1 MNRPATDRDL
11 TQKIAV
17 SPLSWTASVAAAR
30 RAEKWF
36 MSSAWPR
43 FMRWWTP
50 QTQGMKL
57 AMIGVAILVFVS
69 MVNLLS
75 VTLFRSGERA
85 GVPVEAGTVASS
97 VTLKQEAAPSDAGKA
112 WSVVRV
118 WQGNASRETE
128 EFTVTDHWRVDWI
141 FSPTHSGASFQ
152 VYIYRADGR
161 LLLQQAANTVG
172 GSDTT
177 FWFGPGKYFLRVNSS
192 EGDWKLDVQDLR

>member
-1 MNRPATDRDL
+1 MNRSASDRDL
-11 TQKIAV
+11 TQKIVVGPV
-17 SPLSWTASVAAAR
+17 SWAATVNAAR

-36 MSSAWPR
+36 LSSAWPR
-43 FMRWWTP
+43 FMRWWAP
-50 QTQGMKL
+50 QTREMKL
-57 AMIGVAILVFVS
+57 AMIGVAIIVFVS

-75 VTLFRSGERA
+75 VTLFRSSDRVA
-85 GVPVEAGTVASS
+85 APVTAGTVATS
-97 VTLKQEAAPSDAGKA
+97 VTLKQESAPSDAGKA
-112 WSVVRV
+112 WSVVKV

-128 EFTVTDHWRVDWI
+128 EFTVRDHWRVDWI

-152 VYIYRADGR
+152 VYIYRGDGR

-177 FWFGPGKYFLRVNSS
+177 FWFGPGTYFLRVASS